1 MGSRIVRS
9 AQQLKAT
16 QLELASDASLILANA
31 VQNVIRSK
39 RALLAS
45 RARLAALRKNREGI
59 R

>member
-9 AQQLKAT
+9 AQQLKASK
-16 QLELASDASLILANA
+16 LELASDASLILANA